1 MHSPHFHPFALLPF
15 HSFTL
20 LPFYPFTLSLFYLFT
35 LSPFYFFTFLLFHP
49 FTFLFRVIRT
59 IRVLLNL
66 QQQSP
71 PDSFV
76 SIRVLRVLPL
86 SAFESN
92 YSPLFWR
99 GVGGEAFFKFIQ
111 VHTFRLSHFYP
122 FPKKKRP
129 LFLVLFIQ
137 NT

>member
-1 MHSPHFHPFALLPF
+1 MHSPHFHPFPLLLF
-15 HSFTL
+15 YLSIL
-20 LPFYPFTLSLFYLFT
+20 LLFYLFT
-35 LSPFYFFTFLLFHP
+35 LSPFHS